1 MLAIVPPQPRKRVII
16 AGERH
21 SQTGSAY
28 SPRSTGHCLVVKTV
42 LDHQPPECV
51 FAYVVVVPEQING
64 PLDRDRL
71 CPWDLERPKPFAC
84 CRRCFDTARIGH
96 SARRAF
102 LRPAVSPDIRER

>member
-51 FAYVVVVPEQING
+51 FAYVVVVLNRSMALWTVI
-64 PLDRDRL
+64 
-71 CPWDLERPKPFAC
+71 A
-84 CRRCFDTARIGH
+84 
-96 SARRAF
+96 SARGM
-102 LRPAVSPDIRER
+102 